1 MMIRRGVLTCICL
14 FILFTGTAVA
24 DHKYSDVFSLTID
37 PAAEKTLGEKEFKSV
52 MDFYHEAEKA
62 IETKDLDALMA
73 RYSDRYQNG
82 EHDKAAARE
91 IWSRI
96 FDTFSSLAARH
107 NMELVSS
114 KDGVLIIRCS
124 GLLVG
129 IPAGEKYSITV
140 DNWILE
146 DHILK
151 KEDGKWKLIG
161 NAGRERKRLWFDKPM
176 HPLF

>member
-1 MMIRRGVLTCICL
+1 MMIRRSALTCICL
-14 FILFTGTAVA
+14 LVLFTGTAVA

-73 RYSDRYQNG
+73 RYSDHFQNG

-91 IWSRI
+91 IWTRI

-107 NMELVSS
+107 NMELIFSKHQVLMLGSS
-114 KDGVLIIRCS
+114 GRLA
-124 GLLVG
+124 G
-129 IPAGEKYSITV
+129 IPAV
-140 DNWILE
+140 
-146 DHILK
+146 
-151 KEDGKWKLIG
+151 
-161 NAGRERKRLWFDKPM
+161 R
-176 HPLF
+176 